1 MSWDNVTLVIL
12 AAFGC
17 VMLLLTQIA
26 EVLSKLPEI
35 IRAWREVRRALQ
47 AGPDDL
53 PEAQGPPEATDP
65 ARVSGGGSTQRAVTV
80 PDRPSGG
87 RRPRTR
93 CQAERR
99 GAAVPA
105 EARSVALGQQV
116 RSVDLDRFQELSL
129 RGVHH
134 CPAGHGH
141 GGHSLVP
148 AGD

>member
-12 AAFGC
+12 AASGC

-53 PEAQGPPEATDP
+53 PEVQGSPEADDP
-65 ARVSGGGSTQRAVTV
+65 ARVSEGENAPRTV
-80 PDRPSGG
+80 AAPDRPSRG

-93 CQAERR
+93 CQAET
-99 GAAVPA
+99 
-105 EARSVALGQQV
+105 
-116 RSVDLDRFQELSL
+116 
-129 RGVHH
+129 RGVR
-134 CPAGHGH
+134 
-141 GGHSLVP
+141 
-148 AGD
+148 

>member
-53 PEAQGPPEATDP
+53 PPVP
-65 ARVSGGGSTQRAVTV
+65 VSEGNAPRAVTV
-80 PDRPSGG
+80 PDRASRG
-87 RRPRTR
+87 RRPRPR
-93 CQAERR
+93 CR
-99 GAAVPA
+99 PA
-105 EARSVALGQQV
+105 NDEG
-116 RSVDLDRFQELSL
+116 LS
-129 RGVHH
+129 
-134 CPAGHGH
+134 AGPGTPRDHP
-141 GGHSLVP
+141 S
-148 AGD
+148 A

>member
-26 EVLSKLPEI
+26 EVLSKLPQI

-53 PEAQGPPEATDP
+53 PEEQGSPEADNP
-65 ARVSGGGSTQRAVTV
+65 ARVSGGGNAPRAVTV
-80 PDRPSGG
+80 PDRPSRG

-93 CQAERR
+93 CQAER
-99 GAAVPA
+99 
-105 EARSVALGQQV
+105 
-116 RSVDLDRFQELSL
+116 
-129 RGVHH
+129 
-134 CPAGHGH
+134 
-141 GGHSLVP
+141 GGS
-148 AGD
+148 ANSA